1 MVVESLLTSIVEAVT
16 VAKTAVVAVVA
27 VPAEAAEAVV
37 AETIVEAAAARV
49 GNTTR
54 A

>member
-1 MVVESLLTSIVEAVT
+1 MVVESLLTNIVVAVT

>member
-1 MVVESLLTSIVEAVT
+1 MVVESLLTNIVEAVT
-16 VAKTAVVAVVA
+16 VAKTAVVA

>member
-1 MVVESLLTSIVEAVT
+1 MVVESLLTNIVE
-16 VAKTAVVAVVA
+16 AVVA